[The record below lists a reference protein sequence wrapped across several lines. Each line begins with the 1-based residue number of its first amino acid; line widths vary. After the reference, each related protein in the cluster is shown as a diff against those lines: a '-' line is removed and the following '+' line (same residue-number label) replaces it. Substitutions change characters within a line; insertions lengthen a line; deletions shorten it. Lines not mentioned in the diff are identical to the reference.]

1 VAGAGRLLREQ
12 VTRHLVDFLDG
23 YVKPVAARCS
33 LVIRALEHPVA
44 VSWKGFGL
52 RGRLDAVEER
62 DGRAVLVDYKTSSN
76 SAAYAVKWKKL
87 DPDDRAGW
95 SAAIPSLQLAFYTL
109 LHAEETGTDPRDARA
124 MFLILGRNRIDEKI
138 ELPLFDEKHPAADH
152 WPMME
157 TVILG
162 LLEEIVSPDV
172 PFTPAADLK
181 SACSR
186 CDFTAIC
193 GTGWLKT

>member
-1 VAGAGRLLREQ
+1 
-12 VTRHLVDFLDG
+12 
-23 YVKPVAARCS
+23 
-33 LVIRALEHPVA
+33 VA

-62 DGRAVLVDYKTSSN
+62 DGRTVLVDYKTSSN
-76 SAAYAVKWKKL
+76 GAAYAVKWKKL
-87 DPDDRAGW
+87 DPEDRATW